1 MYRQL
6 GMVTIIR
13 RYNLKTSFSIVSRN
27 NQTTD
32 MQELFTEKC
41 KALMRL
47 YRKSKY
53 PMLKYPMC

>member
-1 MYRQL
+1 
-6 GMVTIIR
+6 MVTIIR

-27 NQTTD
+27 NQTD

-47 YRKSKY
+47 YRKFKY
-53 PMLKYPMC
+53 PMLKYPMF